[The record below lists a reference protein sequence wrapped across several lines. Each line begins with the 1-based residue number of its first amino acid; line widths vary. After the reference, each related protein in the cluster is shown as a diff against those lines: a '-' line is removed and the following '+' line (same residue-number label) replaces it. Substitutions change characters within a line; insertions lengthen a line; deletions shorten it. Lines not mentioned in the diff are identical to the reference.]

1 MLIVVYEFAYIPVT
15 PERRL
20 AEVYQVARP
29 AGACWGATRLEFR
42 LTGEVPNTAR
52 SSGVLLFGLVLFA

>member
-15 PERRL
+15 PKRRL

-29 AGACWGATRLEFR
+29 AGACRRATRLEFR
-42 LTGEVPNTAR
+42 LTGEVPNTGP
-52 SSGVLLFGLVLFA
+52 SGVLLFGFVLFA